1 MKMLKVM
8 EKRRSVR
15 EYKEKIVT
23 MEELDQLM
31 RILQTPVQLEAD
43 QSVDLIF
50 LEDGEMVH
58 HALEGVAGYHGVMIK
73 APHYFALVAEKKPH
87 YLSNAAYMA
96 EWFVLNATKLNLG
109 TCWIETMEKS
119 DFVKRLIRLE
129 DRRDLVALIA
139 IGHPKAEHRV
149 ANIFEGKPAGSLS
162 PYTEAG
168 YSNKNI
174 EYAQEP
180 VSARV
185 SIEELVY
192 LKKWGQ
198 HADVATLESYGLVE
212 AFYYM
217 HLAPSWGNLQPWR
230 FIVDGQRILLAIS
243 KENPYK
249 ENVMDEDLAAVEAG
263 IAMLY
268 FQVAMHDLGLPGK
281 WDLTVEPGTGEV
293 PDNYLIAGIYQYQ

>member
-15 EYKEKIVT
+15 EYKEKAIS

-31 RILQTPVQLEAD
+31 RILETPVKLEQKSA
-43 QSVDLIF
+43 VELLFI
-50 LEDGEMVH
+50 EDGEMVSSR
-58 HALEGVAGYHGVMIK
+58 LQGIAGYHGVMIK
-73 APHYFALVAEKKPH
+73 APHYFAVLADEAGH
-87 YLSNAAYMA
+87 YLSDAGYLV
-96 EWFVLNATKLNLG
+96 EWFVLNATKLDLG
-109 TCWIETMEKS
+109 TCWIETVDKS
-119 DFVKRLIRLE
+119 ETVKNLIQME
-129 DRRDLVALIA
+129 DRRKLIALIA

-149 ANIFEGKPAGSLS
+149 SNIFNGKPTGGLS

-168 YSNKNI
+168 YSDKNP
-174 EYAQEP
+174 EYAEEP

-192 LKKWGQ
+192 LKQWGNN
-198 HADVATLESYGLVE
+198 ATVAELESYGLAE

-230 FIVDGQRILLAIS
+230 FVVDGQRILLAVS
-243 KENPYK
+243 KLNPYK
-249 ENVMDEDLAAVEAG
+249 EKCVDESMAAIEAG

-268 FQVAMHDLGLPGK
+268 FEVAMHDLGLPGH
-281 WDLTVEPGTGEV
+281 WTLDVDAGTCQV
-293 PDNYLIAGIYQYQ
+293 PEDYLIGGIYHYQ

>member
-31 RILQTPVQLEAD
+31 RILETPVKLEAD
-43 QSVDLIF
+43 QAVELVF
-50 LEDGEMVH
+50 LEDGDMVYS
-58 HALEGVAGYHGVMIK
+58 ALEGVAGYNGVMIK
-73 APHYFALVAEKKPH
+73 APHYFAVLAEEKGH
-87 YLSNAAYMA
+87 YLSDAAYLA

-109 TCWIETMEKS
+109 TCWIEIMEKS
-119 DFVKRLIRLE
+119 DFAKRLLRLE
-129 DRRDLVALIA
+129 DRRYLVALIA

-149 ANIFEGKPAGSLS
+149 SNIFQGKPSGSLS

-168 YSNKNI
+168 YSDKNI
-174 EYAQEP
+174 EYAEEP

-185 SIEELVY
+185 SLEEIVY

-198 HADVATLESYGLVE
+198 QADVTTLENYGLAE

-230 FIVDGQRILLAIS
+230 FVVDGQRILLAIT
-243 KENPYK
+243 KDNPYK
-249 ENVMDEDLAAVEAG
+249 EDSMDEPLAAVEAG

-268 FQVAMHDLGLPGK
+268 FQIAMHDLGLPGG
-281 WDLTVEPGTGEV
+281 WALDVDPGTCEV
-293 PDNYLIAGIYQYQ
+293 PDNYLIAGVYQYQ

>member
-15 EYKEKIVT
+15 EYKDKAIT
-23 MEELDQLM
+23 MEELDQLL
-31 RILQTPVQLEAD
+31 RILESPAKLESQQA
-43 QSVDLIF
+43 VELVFI
-50 LEDGEMVH
+50 EDGEMVCNR
-58 HALEGVAGYHGVMIK
+58 LSGVAGYHGVMIK
-73 APHYFALVAEKKPH
+73 APHYFAVLTEDKGHFLSHAGYLV
-87 YLSNAAYMA
+87 

-109 TCWIETMEKS
+109 TCWIETMDKS
-119 DFVKRLIRLE
+119 DAAKSLLGME
-129 DRRDLVALIA
+129 DRRRLVALIA

-149 ANIFEGKPAGSLS
+149 ANAFQGKPSGSLS

-168 YSNKNI
+168 YSDKNP
-174 EYAQEP
+174 EFAEEP

-185 SIEELVY
+185 SIEEIVY

-198 HADVATLESYGLVE
+198 NATVEVLESYGLAE

-230 FIVDGQRILLAIS
+230 FVVDGQRILLAIS
-243 KENPYK
+243 KENPFNGK
-249 ENVMDEDLAAVEAG
+249 GSDEELAALEAG

-268 FQVAMHDLGLPGK
+268 FQVAMHDLGLPGG
-281 WDLTVEPGTGEV
+281 WNLDIDPGTFDV
-293 PDNYLIAGIYQYQ
+293 PEDYLIAGIYQYQ

>member
-15 EYKEKIVT
+15 EYKDKMVT

-31 RILQTPVQLEAD
+31 RILEAPLKLEEE
-43 QSVDLIF
+43 QSVELLF
-50 LEDGEMVH
+50 LEDGDMVH
-58 HALEGVAGYHGVMIK
+58 DALQGVAGYHGVMIK
-73 APHYFALVAEKKPH
+73 APHYFAVLAEKKGH
-87 YLSNAAYMA
+87 YLSDAGYLA

-109 TCWIETMEKS
+109 TCWIETLDKS
-119 DFVKRLIRLE
+119 DAVKPLINLE
-129 DRRDLVALIA
+129 DGRFLVALIA

-149 ANIFEGKPAGSLS
+149 ANIFEGKPAATMS

-168 YSNKNI
+168 YSDKYI
-174 EYAQEP
+174 AYAEEP
-180 VSARV
+180 VSARMSV
-185 SIEELVY
+185 EELVY

-198 HADVATLESYGLVE
+198 NASVATLESYGLIE

-230 FIVDGQRILLAIS
+230 FVVEGQRILLAIS
-243 KENPYK
+243 KENPFK
-249 ENVMDEDLAAVEAG
+249 ENINDEALAAVEGG

-268 FQVAMHDLGLPGK
+268 FQVAMHDLGLPGT
-281 WDLTVEPGTGEV
+281 WTLDVEPGTFDV
-293 PDNYLIAGIYQYQ
+293 PDNYLIAGVYNYQ